1 MQLLCSRLWQIR
13 RVLQMVVKC
22 RCTFFLQTTILNQEP
37 IVVVEEKES
46 NATPGPADASQAGK
60 SRLVI
65 RVVIPQ
71 DPAPRT
77 SNASGL
83 NTRAIALA
91 LVVLAA
97 LTLTWLGYSL
107 FSSERPDAKVAS
119 EAPAKPDA
127 QAIAEPSSREPT
139 PVATDEAPSQV
150 AQSAADTAPGEH
162 ATNKGAATNDPA
174 VATSAQQ
181 RADVSLSPVNQ
192 VIPAVPR
199 SALQTIRGT
208 IRVGVQVSI
217 DKEGN
222 VLAATSK
229 DPGPSRYFE
238 RLSLEAA
245 RKWTFTPS
253 TSDKERIML
262 IRFHYTQEGAT
273 VHPSLP
279 DGQH

>member
-1 MQLLCSRLWQIR
+1 
-13 RVLQMVVKC
+13 
-22 RCTFFLQTTILNQEP
+22 
-37 IVVVEEKES
+37 VEEKES
-46 NATPGPADASQAGK
+46 NVTPEPADASQPGK

-71 DPAPRT
+71 EPAPRT

-97 LTLTWLGYSL
+97 LTLTWLGYTL
-107 FSSERPDAKVAS
+107 IRNNPPDAQVAN
-119 EAPAKPDA
+119 EAPTKPDA
-127 QAIAEPSSREPT
+127 PSIAASNSRG
-139 PVATDEAPSQV
+139 VASAAADETPSQI
-150 AQSAADTAPGEH
+150 AQTAADTAPTEH
-162 ATNKGAATNDPA
+162 ARSTGGATKDTT
-174 VATSAQQ
+174 VAPSVPQQ
-181 RADVSLSPVNQ
+181 ADVSPSPVDQ
-192 VIPAVPR
+192 VIPDVPR

-208 IRVGVQVSI
+208 VRVAVQVTI

-238 RLSLEAA
+238 RLSLESA

-273 VHPSLP
+273 AHPSLL
-279 DGQH
+279 DG

>member
-1 MQLLCSRLWQIR
+1 
-13 RVLQMVVKC
+13 MVVKC
-22 RCTFFLQTTILNQEP
+22 RGNVFCSYQCEEP
-37 IVVVEEKES
+37 IVVVEEKDS
-46 NATPGPADASQAGK
+46 NDTPEPVDTSQTGK

-71 DPAPRT
+71 EPAPQSANT
-77 SNASGL
+77 SRLNA
-83 NTRAIALA
+83 RAIALA

-97 LTLTWLGYSL
+97 LTLTWVGFSL
-107 FSSERPDAKVAS
+107 FSSDPPNVRVAT
-119 EAPAKPDA
+119 ETPAKP
-127 QAIAEPSSREPT
+127 I
-139 PVATDEAPSQV
+139 
-150 AQSAADTAPGEH
+150 AQSEIVDSVSGEAAPAAADQTPPESPTADSALAEH
-162 ATNKGAATNDPA
+162 ASSTGGSANEASKSPL
-174 VATSAQQ
+174 AQQ
-181 RADVSLSPVNQ
+181 QIDASPSPIDQ
-192 VIPAVPR
+192 VIPDVPR
-199 SALQTIRGT
+199 SALDTIRGT

-217 DKEGN
+217 DKGGN

-273 VHPSLP
+273 AHPSP
-279 DGQH
+279 TDR